1 MKRLVLAI
9 ISCLFIF
16 NIVSCDVIKSKD
28 PTNLFNIED
37 AKSLAGDYM
46 KSLSKGDI
54 ELANGY
60 SSDKFILESE
70 AKKLTDNKILSFKVD
85 EVIEGS
91 NFAYIKYLVVRS
103 RDDSIRTSLDNI
115 ELKVVKDGDK
125 YTVSD
130 VNTKGLKE
138 IYEEGTNLRVI
149 NEETGKS
156 NLFLR
161 KKDLPQE
168 VYPKSRDQAILSKES
183 VPNMNFKK
191 VNIGFKGVSV
201 AIAIQSESD
210 IFIAMAQI
218 DESDDLSS
226 SKENDEEYIAI
237 GENLDNALEKPM
249 AKNIAGY
256 DLLKNVQI
264 QKLLFTDDD
273 NNLIVQLTNGEG
285 VSFIRI
291 YKNPTGELLTLD
303 LEKVFPKDRYS
314 LEVDKITSEGLYIRS
329 KSISDVNESEGVFVV
344 DCKNLKITKDKES

>member
-1 MKRLVLAI
+1 M
-9 ISCLFIF
+9 
-16 NIVSCDVIKSKD
+16 
-28 PTNLFNIED
+28 
-37 AKSLAGDYM
+37 
-46 KSLSKGDI
+46 
-54 ELANGY
+54 
-60 SSDKFILESE
+60 
-70 AKKLTDNKILSFKVD
+70 
-85 EVIEGS
+85 
-91 NFAYIKYLVVRS
+91 
-103 RDDSIRTSLDNI
+103 
-115 ELKVVKDGDK
+115 
-125 YTVSD
+125 
-130 VNTKGLKE
+130 
-138 IYEEGTNLRVI
+138 
-149 NEETGKS
+149 
-156 NLFLR
+156 
-161 KKDLPQE
+161 PQE

-201 AIAIQSESD
+201 AIAIQNESD

-218 DESDDLSS
+218 DESDDSS
-226 SKENDEEYIAI
+226 SYKENDEEYIAI

-273 NNLIVQLTNGEG
+273 GNLIVQLANGEG

-303 LEKVFPKDRYS
+303 LEKVFPKDKYS

-329 KSISDVNESEGVFVV
+329 KPISDVNESEGVFVV